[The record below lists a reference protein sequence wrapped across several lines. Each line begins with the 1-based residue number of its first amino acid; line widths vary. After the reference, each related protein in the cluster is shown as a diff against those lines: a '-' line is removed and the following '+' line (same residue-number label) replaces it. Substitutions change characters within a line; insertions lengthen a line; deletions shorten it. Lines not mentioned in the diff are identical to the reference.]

1 MNLFIFSRIV
11 RRRGGGGRGRE
22 EIVRHV
28 STFFNFDYSWF
39 NDSYRFITNFSIV
52 STRAA
57 GTLSSISFLLR
68 HFLKVSILS
77 NWRTFFLF
85 FFFFLSKRGGK
96 ISSLRKM
103 KKLNRGRICDSLIMK
118 YKKKSS
124 ISIRTRWDFYCDN
137 SRKCVAIIFIWMYAR
152 AIIFNRTGNQIFHPF
167 FYHFQSTRVCS
178 F

>member
-11 RRRGGGGRGRE
+11 RRRGGGGEGKRGNL
-22 EIVRHV
+22 
-28 STFFNFDYSWF
+28 SDTFQH
-39 NDSYRFITNFSIV
+39 FSISIIRDLTIHIDLLPISRLFQPV
-52 STRAA
+52 LLAHCRA
-57 GTLSSISFLLR
+57 F
-68 HFLKVSILS
+68 HFCCVILKVSILS